1 MESMIAMPAVRR
13 PGEAVGHVL
22 VVDDSKV
29 IRKVALRIVESLGF
43 AGREAENGLVAL
55 EACRAAMPD
64 AVLLDW
70 NMPVMD
76 GLAFLEALRGLPGGS
91 RPKVVFCTTENEVP
105 QIMRALAAGADEYVM
120 KPFDR
125 DIIASKFEQVG
136 LIAS

>member
-1 MESMIAMPAVRR
+1 M
-13 PGEAVGHVL
+13 
-22 VVDDSKV
+22 
-29 IRKVALRIVESLGF
+29 
-43 AGREAENGLVAL
+43 AL

-64 AVLLDW
+64 GVLLDW

-76 GLAFLEALRGLPGGS
+76 GLAFLEALRGLPGGA
-91 RPKVVFCTTENEVP
+91 RPKVVFCTTENEAP

-125 DIIASKFEQVG
+125 AIIASKFEQVG